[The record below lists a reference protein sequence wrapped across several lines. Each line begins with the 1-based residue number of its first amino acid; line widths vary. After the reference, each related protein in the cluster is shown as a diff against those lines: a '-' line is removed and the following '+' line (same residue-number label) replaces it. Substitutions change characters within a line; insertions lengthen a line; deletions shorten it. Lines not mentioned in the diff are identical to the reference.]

1 MEICLKYPV
10 QLVSGKALDKM
21 VLRRAKVADL
31 REASRGSDK
40 PEDQEVALLARW
52 FRFPP
57 SEIDGLA
64 VDDFLKWCRI
74 AAEQIRAER
83 PQD

>member
-1 MEICLKYPV
+1 
-10 QLVSGKALDKM
+10 
-21 VLRRAKVADL
+21 
-31 REASRGSDK
+31 
-40 PEDQEVALLARW
+40 LLARW

-57 SEIDGLA
+57 SEIDGVA